1 MANDYRIL
9 DERDIKNFQAGN
21 KLNVTEIDNKV
32 TYEHIGEPPS
42 KLPLEEKV
50 LEYGGSFDITVP
62 SVYDSTGHV
71 KSEITY
77 SFKMPDKIDISS
89 GLTTN
94 NFSANIPIRVNKNG
108 NNITYSHDLSTV
120 NESTTKL
127 SPNDENI
134 ISFTALSAVDSCGHA
149 NQKTTYNFAI
159 PDTSNYPTKNDF
171 VAVAP
176 LSVAKG
182 ENNNTVTYSHN
193 TVNTPTETPTTVDLS
208 YGNTFSFNALSAV
221 DGYGHATKKTTYKF
235 KMPTAPNVDTTGII
249 TKNDFAAVAPLSVAK
264 STTGNTVTYSHSGSS
279 PSENQTISKSL
290 TFGGTFNMTVPSAY
304 NTTGHVTATQP
315 YTFTMPKITT
325 KIITISE
332 HTFAYASK
340 GSLHQWGG
348 MTGKDDDSITY
359 INMDLGTFQGCYI
372 TVCPNVLGYALN
384 GTYDD
389 KTNPIVDVRLFLPGS
404 ITVFTNSFASFSFK
418 LPRFYVL
425 TPTNGAYHGFS
436 YLGKSGV
443 TCHMSYSNK
452 RIGLYFACEKS
463 YFDPTFIDKIIITT
477 Y

>member
-77 SFKMPDKIDISS
+77 SFKMPDKIDTSS

-108 NNITYSHDLSTV
+108 NNITYSHDLLTV

-171 VAVAP
+171 AAVAP

-221 DGYGHATKKTTYKF
+221 DGYGHATKKTTYTF
-235 KMPTAPNVDTTGII
+235 KMPAASGTLTDTEL
-249 TKNDFAAVAPLSVAK
+249 DFSSV
-264 STTGNTVTYSHSGSS
+264 
-279 PSENQTISKSL
+279 
-290 TFGGTFNMTVPSAY
+290 
-304 NTTGHVTATQP
+304 
-315 YTFTMPKITT
+315 
-325 KIITISE
+325 
-332 HTFAYASK
+332 TFAYSDQGEAAVNA
-340 GSLHQWGG
+340 GLYRHQW
-348 MTGKDDDSITY
+348 SH
-359 INMDLGTFQGCYI
+359 TFTNISLKSSYRYQV
-372 TVCPNVLGYALN
+372 TVCPNVAGVEISGYD
-384 GTYDD
+384 TSMVST
-389 KTNPIVDVRLFLPGS
+389 KLFLPGNL
-404 ITVFTNSFASFSFK
+404 IFFTSSLSSFE
-418 LPRFYVL
+418 FYVPRVYML
-425 TPTNGAYHGFS
+425 LPEAAAKHGNVM
-436 YLGKSGV
+436 LADPIQVK
-443 TCHMSYSNK
+443 MSYSSSSKTIN
-452 RIGLYFACEKS
+452 LYLYSSALYVDTK
-463 YFDPTFIDKIIITT
+463 FIDKIIITT